1 MNYSEIG
8 KMVLDEWEKSFT
20 LRTEL
25 FCDTFV
31 IMPNHIHGL
40 LRIDNCV
47 KTSDCRD
54 ARPCV
59 STERTPIFTKTNYG
73 VAIRKPKSIS
83 SFVAGFK
90 SAVTTEA
97 RKTNRAFGWQPC
109 FHDHII
115 RNDTEYQ
122 RIFNYIS
129 NYSKNWD
136 IDKFNPK
143 NSE

>member
-1 MNYSEIG
+1 
-8 KMVLDEWEKSFT
+8 MVLDEWEKSFT

-40 LRIDNCV
+40 LRIDNGENGR
-47 KTSDCRD
+47 TD

-59 STERTPIFTKTNYG
+59 CTETNYG
-73 VAIRKPKSIS
+73 VAIRKPRSIS

-97 RKTNRAFGWQPC
+97 RKTNRAFGWQPR

-115 RNDTEYQ
+115 RNDVEYQ
-122 RIFNYIS
+122 RIFNYI
-129 NYSKNWD
+129 NNNSKNWD
-136 IDKFNPK
+136 TDKFNPK
-143 NSE
+143 NIE